1 MLLSLQV
8 YIPNVMVYTM
18 VGELFSVEVPTFS
31 NQGFENNCSRVQKE
45 IILSKNKNKVT
56 D

>member
-18 VGELFSVEVPTFS
+18 VGELFSVEMLTFS
-31 NQGFENNCSRVQKE
+31 NQSFENNCSRAK
-45 IILSKNKNKVT
+45 K
-56 D
+56 